1 MHPAV
6 SMLSACIQPSECIQL
21 YESMLVPALPAWA
34 YTRALTFENPCRNS
48 TTAATVRR
56 KGKAAPGRRGVMG
69 RGVMGRGR
77 TAMMLEGKRWCI
89 RTTFG
94 RVRRRRTRTK
104 GAMTLSRHT
113 FRSPLHSSFT

>member
-1 MHPAV
+1 MMHQKLKTSTISDPKIGPAAAPTAGPPTDRALSMHPAL
-6 SMLSACIQPSECIQL
+6 SMLSACIQPSDCIQL

-69 RGVMGRGR
+69 G
-77 TAMMLEGKRWCI
+77 
-89 RTTFG
+89 
-94 RVRRRRTRTK
+94 
-104 GAMTLSRHT
+104 
-113 FRSPLHSSFT
+113 